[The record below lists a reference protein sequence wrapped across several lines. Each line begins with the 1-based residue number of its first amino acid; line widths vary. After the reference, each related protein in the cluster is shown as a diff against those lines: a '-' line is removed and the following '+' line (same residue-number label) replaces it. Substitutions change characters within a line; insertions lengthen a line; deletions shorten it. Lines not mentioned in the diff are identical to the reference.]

1 MPDLSNKSIHKFWR
15 EHPDP
20 LVYKTI
26 VFMEGV
32 EDWTH
37 DGDQSLENAL
47 KNLGETLDKT
57 GNVDFQD
64 EDQFI
69 KISTGIK
76 TGRALRLLQCFD
88 IAHPGAAAKL
98 LIHAEENIEAQNTNN
113 EMFLQRNIVFER
125 LRLFSRIF
133 SKSRLDSVLK
143 ASGGEKTND

>member
-1 MPDLSNKSIHKFWR
+1 MVTILGILAS
-15 EHPDP
+15 
-20 LVYKTI
+20 LVAVRLMDRPGEARITKAELEI
-26 VFMEGV
+26 
-32 EDWTH
+32 
-37 DGDQSLENAL
+37 QSLENAL

-57 GNVDFQD
+57 GNVDLQD

-98 LIHAEENIEAQNTNN
+98 LMHAEENIEAQNTNN

-133 SKSRLDSVLK
+133 S
-143 ASGGEKTND
+143 